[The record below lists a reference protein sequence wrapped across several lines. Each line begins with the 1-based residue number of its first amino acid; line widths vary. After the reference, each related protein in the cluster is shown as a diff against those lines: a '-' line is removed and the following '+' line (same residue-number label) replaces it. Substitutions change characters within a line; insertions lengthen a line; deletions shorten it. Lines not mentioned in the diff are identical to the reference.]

1 MTKSRKLLAFL
12 MYIQKHRKFCIKH
25 LAELLQTSVRN
36 VQRLKAEIEEFFQ
49 ISFIPTTKGCYAL
62 PQTLAIGDLLPSKR
76 DFGEYEKFIDVL
88 ILTNS
93 PFLQYLGF
101 CPNNIIKK
109 DDKIFFIKEPPF
121 EELIATKHLQIL
133 KSAIYFKKY
142 IDIVYKS
149 DKTYYF
155 SKVKPLKIVF
165 AENNWYLAILSK
177 DPINNG
183 FKFLRINF
191 IQEITQH
198 PNTFKTPAE
207 VDYFFKN
214 FQSLFTSYNEP
225 FFPVTVKVDA
235 EVARHFKVKKFLK
248 SQKILK
254 EHEDGSLL
262 IEYNINNDNEILL
275 LAKRWLPH
283 MRIISPAYLQ
293 KELEN
298 LLLKFLNDN
307 N

>member
-1 MTKSRKLLAFL
+1 MI
-12 MYIQKHRKFCIKH
+12 YIQKHKKFCTKNLSQI
-25 LAELLQTSVRN
+25 LQTSVRN
-36 VQRLKAEIEEFFQ
+36 VQRLKTEIEEFFQ
-49 ISFIPTTKGCYAL
+49 ITFIPTAKGCYAL
-62 PQTLAIGDLLPSKR
+62 PQKLDLEALLPTKR
-76 DFGEYEKFIDVL
+76 YFEEYEKFIDIL

-101 CPNNIIKK
+101 SPDSLMKK
-109 DDKIFFIKEPPF
+109 DNKIFFLKEPPF

-142 IDIVYKS
+142 VDIVYKS
-149 DKTYYF
+149 DETYYF
-155 SKVKPLKIVF
+155 NKVKPLKIVF

-191 IQEITQH
+191 IQEIMQYS
-198 PNTFKTPAE
+198 NTFKTPVE

-248 SQKILK
+248 SQKIVQ
-254 EHEDGSLL
+254 ENDDGSLL
-262 IEYNINNDNEILL
+262 IEYAINNDNEILL

-283 MRIISPAYLQ
+283 MKIISPQYLQ

-298 LLLKFLNDN
+298 LLIKFLSDDN
-307 N
+307 